1 MKPTTKKTT
10 ALLAASAL
18 LIAGVV
24 TLIVVFR
31 SRLNPGN
38 TTVATNQQT
47 TNYSDKN
54 VTDSIRGGYIDNADT
69 DDVNKVYAMYDAEF
83 KALDTFSIKNYR
95 TVYDVVDEFDRI
107 RGFSFNKSNMN
118 SICYIK
124 DSLLRNKLI
133 QVELQ
138 AFPVL
143 RKIHAANLGKHKWE
157 FDIHIS
163 AKGATNNELVLIS
176 QAFVN
181 RSNLVQI
188 HEQIQNYA
196 FRLRFK
202 KVIFR
207 HKNDI
212 EVIETNSATDDEL

>member
-10 ALLAASAL
+10 VLLAASVL
-18 LIAGVV
+18 FIAGVV
-24 TLIVVFR
+24 TLIAVFK

-47 TNYSDKN
+47 TDYSDNN
-54 VTDSIRGGYIDNADT
+54 VTDSIRAGYINNAYT
-69 DDVNKVYAMYDAEF
+69 DVNKVYAMYDAEF
-83 KALDTFSIKNYR
+83 KALDTFSVNNYKS
-95 TVYDVVDEFDRI
+95 VYDVVDEFDRI
-107 RGFSFNKSNMN
+107 RGFSFNMSNLD
-118 SICYIK
+118 STCYIK
-124 DSLLRNKLI
+124 DSLLRAKLVRVEI
-133 QVELQ
+133 QT
-138 AFPVL
+138 FPVL

-163 AKGATNNELVLIS
+163 AKEATNNELVLIS